1 MPKLSARYR
10 ELGATAS
17 CTVRAATEMANSSQ
31 KEIDH
36 CHNCILGD
44 SWFAS
49 VKTAE
54 AIHEAGHEWIGIVKT
69 FHSLFP
75 KKELEDKMKNWPG
88 GMSLLM
94 EATTSKGVKLLAI
107 GYKYNSSKVLCF
119 VATKNSGSTVLGE
132 PYRARFADDYDNLL
146 SRPVDCPEIIS
157 TYFQKSNGKDKHNQA
172 CQF

>member
-1 MPKLSARYR
+1 MLYIEIQRGKVEMPKWSDWYW

-17 CTVRAATEMANSSQ
+17 CTVRTATEMANSGQ
-31 KEIDH
+31 KEVDH
-36 CHNCILGD
+36 CRTCILGD

-49 VKTAE
+49 IKTAE
-54 AIHEAGHEWIGIVKT
+54 AIHEAGHKWIGIVKT
-69 FHSLFP
+69 SHSLFP

-119 VATKNSGSTVLGE
+119 VATKNAGSTMLGE
-132 PYRARFADDYDNLL
+132 PYRAQLADDYDNLL
-146 SRPVDCPEIIS
+146 SRPVDQPEIIS
-157 TYFQKSNGKDKHNQA
+157 TYF
-172 CQF
+172 